1 MNSITL
7 YIGYYTIL
15 HYTGYWEKFLH
26 QKGKTQE
33 NRPEQWRGNRNQGF
47 DPKRRNRAEQ
57 NWLEQKGLDQPLLKQ
72 HRLVPNT
79 KHNPT
84 GHNRTEGSRKHLDG
98 PASPTI
104 KTKDV
109 PLPAPQITKHPQ
121 APTSV
126 KSFAPTVHPDAA
138 KVQAGVETLLP
149 PAVSMSL
156 LPDVHA
162 PPTAGAL
169 WGKAGSCCPPLDCDS
184 PLVLSQCQRDMPQVH
199 TTFLNDSCP

>member
-84 GHNRTEGSRKHLDG
+84 GHNRGEQKTPGW
-98 PASPTI
+98 ASQPHNQNQRC
-104 KTKDV
+104 
-109 PLPAPQITKHPQ
+109 APPSTPNHQ
-121 APTSV
+121 APPGPHLS
-126 KSFAPTVHPDAA
+126 KKLCSH
-138 KVQAGVETLLP
+138 
-149 PAVSMSL
+149 
-156 LPDVHA
+156 
-162 PPTAGAL
+162 
-169 WGKAGSCCPPLDCDS
+169 CPPQCCQS
-184 PLVLSQCQRDMPQVH
+184 PSWCGNSSPSRCLHEPA
-199 TTFLNDSCP
+199 T